1 MFDVQKGIIT
11 VKGPG
16 FLKNR
21 FRIIKCDIINPL
33 SDTEAELI
41 RNGAAVLE
49 RKSEKEITAENQ
61 NDSPVPDALYIF
73 REKGTSELILKKY
86 INQNN
91 IEIIDRSDQLML
103 PPFYDIHFHWVQDDV
118 RQMPKE
124 NLLNWL
130 SDYVWPYES
139 KFIDPEY
146 SEIKCIQFAR
156 KLASAGTLGGACYCS
171 IHSHTADHALKYFK
185 GHFAAGNVLMT
196 MNSPEYLI
204 HTEENA
210 VDSVRQNGEKYRGKY
225 AVTPRFAPTVSPAV
239 MKKCSE
245 YAALNNSFIQTHLSE
260 TEEEIDFILSLFRK
274 YRGFEKAGNYTE
286 IYRQC
291 GILGPKTIMGHCIH
305 LSDSELAVLGE
316 TGTAAAH
323 CPSSNAPVPEL
334 GLGSGLFDFRRA
346 EKAAV
351 KWALAS
357 DIGGGPYLSMFDVM
371 RSFVHQNRERGIK
384 EATYIKALYR
394 ATAAGAEI
402 MGARESKGNILPGKS
417 ADFILIGRP
426 DYTENETAE
435 SILNAVIEKN
445 AQKRDKYI
453 ETVQSTF
460 LGGIE
465 IFKRKNS

>member
-1 MFDVQKGIIT
+1 M
-11 VKGPG
+11 
-16 FLKNR
+16 KNL
-21 FRIIKCDIINPL
+21 FRIIKCSIINPR
-33 SDTEAELI
+33 SDTEAEFI
-41 RNGAAVLE
+41 RNGAAVIKISGE
-49 RKSEKEITAENQ
+49 Q
-61 NDSPVPDALYIF
+61 NRYIF
-73 REKGTSELILKKY
+73 ADIGKSSDILKKY
-86 INQNN
+86 RSSNSV
-91 IEIIDRSDQLML
+91 EIIDRPDQLML

-139 KFIDPEY
+139 KFSDPEY
-146 SEIKCIQFAR
+146 SASKCIKFAR
-156 KLASAGTLGGACYCS
+156 KLASAGTLGGLCYCS

-185 GHFAAGNVLMT
+185 GNFSAGNVLMT
-196 MNSPEYLI
+196 MNSPDYLI
-204 HTEENA
+204 QTEENA
-210 VDSVRQNGEKYRGKY
+210 IDTVKHNTEKYRGKY
-225 AVTPRFAPTVSPAV
+225 AVTPRFAPTVSPDV
-239 MKKCSE
+239 MKKCAE

-260 TEEEIDFILSLFRK
+260 TEKEIDFVLSLFRK
-274 YRGFEKAGNYTE
+274 YKGFEKVGNYTE
-286 IYRQC
+286 IYRKC

-305 LSDSELAVLGE
+305 VSDGELAVLGE

-334 GLGSGLFDFRRA
+334 GLGSGLFDFRRVENA
-346 EKAAV
+346 GV

-357 DIGGGPYLSMFDVM
+357 DMGGGPYLSMFDVM
-371 RSFVHQNRERGIK
+371 RSFVHQNRERDIR

-402 MGARESKGNILPGKS
+402 MGAGESKGNISPGKS
-417 ADFILIGRP
+417 ADFILVKSP

-435 SILNAVIEKN
+435 SILTAVVEKN
-445 AQKRDKYI
+445 AQTRDKYI

-465 IFKRKNS
+465 IFNRKHS